1 MRRLEHCKIGQENRS
16 IKQRKGNDIKIL
28 LDLVSFPFYFDKNS
42 IKHFLFSI
50 RFLSHILFWAV
61 LLFLLQI
68 KTVDVIITFMDYS
81 VEKGKITVFDPQRFD
96 IKKTLE
102 CGQVFR
108 YKNSGESYEVIAGKE
123 RAIIK
128 NSKNCAEISC
138 TDENFFV
145 KYFDLCRNYDI
156 IDLKLRDKGLICA
169 AIDFG
174 RGIRILNQSP
184 FETLISFIISANNHI
199 PRIKSIIERL
209 SATLGEE
216 MDGYHAFPT
225 AEALASRDE
234 DFYLRQGL
242 GYRAPYVAETARK
255 IAQGFDL
262 NAVYGMSSTE
272 AAKYLMT
279 LKGVG
284 PKVADC
290 ILLFGYGKPD
300 VFPVDTWIKKVYNS
314 YFGAEDNPAKI
325 RKALTERFGD
335 LSGYAQQYLFYY
347 KRELD

>member
-1 MRRLEHCKIGQENRS
+1 
-16 IKQRKGNDIKIL
+16 
-28 LDLVSFPFYFDKNS
+28 
-42 IKHFLFSI
+42 
-50 RFLSHILFWAV
+50 
-61 LLFLLQI
+61 
-68 KTVDVIITFMDYS
+68 MDYS
-81 VEKGKITVFDPQRFD
+81 VEKGKILISNSNDLD

-108 YKNSGESYEVIAGKE
+108 YRKIGDKYEIIAGKE
-123 RAIIK
+123 RAFIENTK
-128 NSKNCAEISC
+128 NYTEISC
-138 TDENFFV
+138 TNEIFFV

-156 IDLKLRDKGLICA
+156 ITMKLRDKGLICA

-174 RGIRILNQSP
+174 QGLRILNQNP

-209 SATLGEE
+209 CNSLGEE
-216 MDGYHAFPT
+216 MGGYHAFPT
-225 AEALASRDE
+225 AEALASKDE
-234 DFYLRQGL
+234 AFYLSQGL

-255 IAQGFDL
+255 VAEGFDL
-262 NAVYGMSSTE
+262 NSVYGMSSDE

-300 VFPVDTWIKKVYNS
+300 VFPVDTWIKKEIGRAS
-314 YFGAEDNPAKI
+314 C
-325 RKALTERFGD
+325 RERV
-335 LSGYAQQYLFYY
+335 
-347 KRELD
+347 